1 MPQGYLKPRVFVDHL
16 TFVGPNLGDT
26 NGTLLSHGTLGV
38 QTYWMPRRGSIIGVS
53 GSLNAALTT
62 GTLTM
67 QAYIDGSA
75 VPAFGSSGALLHVSQ
90 QAGLETVDEQKDNYR
105 FSAGQSLGLR
115 YTSTDTITPLT
126 TDGIFLLEVLLEDVQ
141 F

>member
-1 MPQGYLKPRVFVDHL
+1 MPRYAGSRKQVVHH
-16 TFVGPNLGDT
+16 TFVGPNLSNT

-62 GTLTM
+62 GTLTI

-75 VPAFGSSGALLHVSQ
+75 VPAFSSSGGLLHLSQ
-90 QAGLETVDEQKDNYR
+90 QAGFETVDSQKDNYR
-105 FSAGQSLGLR
+105 FNAGQSLGLR
-115 YTSTDTITPLT
+115 YTSSDTIAPLT
-126 TDGIFLLEVLLEDVQ
+126 TDGIFLLEVLLEDVDY
-141 F
+141 